1 MLAARVMS
9 RPDTLGPEVAKF
21 RQEPLTQTA
30 FLNSVPKCGTH
41 LLRNIVRMFV
51 PAQQHYD
58 REFLQIP
65 NLEQHK
71 AAALSPQRPMFSVG
85 HMLFADISLMALKQ
99 ARNVVLVRDPYDY
112 VLARTR
118 FNLSDQFNHPQQN
131 HLKNGAVSVEQM
143 LNLVIFGIP
152 GRGPALREVFL
163 FHAVAWLGTGVHMV
177 RYEDIVTHL
186 KALDTPAAEAFF
198 AELLAAFGISSL
210 PTDWRE
216 RVRIGSDRKHS
227 ATAREYLSS
236 GQTIPEVLPDTQ
248 KKLVDHMAP
257 GLRDLLGYA

>member
-21 RQEPLTQTA
+21 RQEPLRQTA

-51 PAQQHYD
+51 PPQQHFD

-65 NLEQHK
+65 NLDQHK
-71 AAALSPQRPMFSVG
+71 ATALSPQRPMFSVG
-85 HMLFADISLMALKQ
+85 HMLFADISLMALKH
-99 ARNVVLVRDPYDY
+99 ANNIVLVRDPYDY

-118 FNLSDQFNHPQQN
+118 FNLSDQFDHPQQN
-131 HLKNGAVSVEQM
+131 HLKNGAVTVEQM

-163 FHAVAWLGTGVHMV
+163 FHAVAWMGTGVHVV
-177 RYEDIVTHL
+177 RYEDIVGHL
-186 KALDTPAAEAFF
+186 KDLDTSAAEQFF
-198 AELLAAFGISSL
+198 GEMLGAFGIPSL
-210 PTDWRE
+210 PADWRE

-227 ATAREYLSS
+227 ATAREHIS
-236 GQTIPEVLPDTQ
+236 GGQVIPETLPDTQ
-248 KKLVDHMAP
+248 KALVNQMAP
-257 GLRDLLGYA
+257 GLRELLGYT